1 MSFWSSFRASAASAA
16 LTLAALSSAN
26 AAEIIVPHYA
36 APGFTNTVDWQ
47 QIINAAHANYHIT
60 TVFNPANGPGSTQNA
75 DFLRA
80 TTEYRA
86 CGACSDLLGFVATR
100 FSLTDLRPIAD
111 VKAEIDR
118 YYAWYPVTGIFLD
131 ELPSEA
137 EMFTVAPNGTVGPSA
152 NRDRFLGYYSELYT
166 YIKGKSNQF
175 DRVIANPGT
184 RTDEAF
190 LAGGTGTNGVRYGQ
204 AADALTVF
212 ENTYSVL
219 KNGYVPT
226 PWNTSRDYS
235 DQLGYLVHT
244 TGGVDLLDAINTVRA
259 NGADI
264 LYITDGC
271 EPGRGGCT
279 ATIDN
284 RYNQLPT
291 YWDRILNTAGEVC
304 VVPEP
309 GSFALVMAGLAAI
322 GFSRRRKV
330 GDRSV

>member
-1 MSFWSSFRASAASAA
+1 MNFCSMIRAAVASTA
-16 LTLAALSSAN
+16 LSIAALSSAG

-47 QIINAAHANYHIT
+47 RIIDAAHSNYQIT
-60 TVFNPANGPGSTQNA
+60 TVFNPANGPGTSQNA

-100 FSLTDLRPIAD
+100 LSLTTLRPIAD
-111 VKAEIDR
+111 VKSEIDR
-118 YYAWYPVTGIFLD
+118 YYQWYPVTGIFLD

-152 NRDRFLGYYSELYT
+152 NRDQFLGYYSELYT

-190 LAGGTGTNGVRYGQ
+190 LIGGTGTNGVQYGQ

-212 ENTYSVL
+212 ENTYGVL
-219 KNGYVPT
+219 KNGYTPT

-244 TGGVDLLDAINTVRA
+244 TTGVNLFDAIDTVRA

-271 EPGRGGCT
+271 EPSNTSCS
-279 ATIDN
+279 ATFDN

-291 YWDRILNTAGEVC
+291 YWDSLLSRAGEVC

-309 GSFALVMAGLAAI
+309 GSLALVMAGLAAV
-322 GFSRRRKV
+322 GFSRRRK
-330 GDRSV
+330 SSLTA